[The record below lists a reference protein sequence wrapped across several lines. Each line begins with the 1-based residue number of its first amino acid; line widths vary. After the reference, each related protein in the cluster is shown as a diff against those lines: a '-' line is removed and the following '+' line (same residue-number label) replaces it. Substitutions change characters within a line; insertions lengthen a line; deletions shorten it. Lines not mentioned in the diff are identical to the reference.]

1 MFELGKGFKGLWF
14 FVLDGKSTIGNYS
27 FATCEI
33 KMVRAIMIVEVA
45 GRPAEH
51 LKAALGEHIGVL
63 NKVDD
68 VTVHSIKLSEP
79 RALARGDGQQVTG
92 DSEIMLTCFAEAD
105 FECNSFARLSETMFD
120 FMPSSVEVIEPS
132 KVSLSA
138 TEATDLLNNIS
149 GRMHRYDEIAK
160 IAGARLQQMNA
171 QLQAA
176 QKVLMERDNEISK
189 LKKKSVKLAK
199 EIIDELNTKSKE
211 KRNYKI
217 FKNDA
222 NEAIGD
228 LIPEIQ
234 SSYVFA
240 FIDPSGFQWNW
251 TSMEQ
256 LLRLQRF
263 DIIMNFQTREVNRL
277 PKGKEETFFGPC
289 AEKVCYCTNCDEKM
303 MAYIKQIEEF
313 GRFVTP
319 IKIGMNQT
327 NQYYYHLLHI
337 SPLDTYRS
345 VITDLKSRIETFNGE
360 SIEEIWHDLLGNVRQ
375 TTFL

>member
-1 MFELGKGFKGLWF
+1 MQKDDTVYLRHILDAISKIEEYVKACGPREYSVGPWTILKNISLAYCLTPLGKILEKKGIRKR
-14 FVLDGKSTIGNYS
+14 VYLDLFCG
-27 FATCEI
+27 
-33 KMVRAIMIVEVA
+33 A
-45 GRPAEH
+45 GITPLRR
-51 LKAALGEHIGVL
+51 
-63 NKVDD
+63 
-68 VTVHSIKLSEP
+68 T
-79 RALARGDGQQVTG
+79 
-92 DSEIMLTCFAEAD
+92 
-105 FECNSFARLSETMFD
+105 
-120 FMPSSVEVIEPS
+120 
-132 KVSLSA
+132 KVSKRSWIVGSPIIS
-138 TEATDLLNNIS
+138 THMTDYPF
-149 GRMHRYDEIAK
+149 GKYYFGD
-160 IAGARLQQMNA
+160 
-171 QLQAA
+171 
-176 QKVLMERDNEISK
+176 